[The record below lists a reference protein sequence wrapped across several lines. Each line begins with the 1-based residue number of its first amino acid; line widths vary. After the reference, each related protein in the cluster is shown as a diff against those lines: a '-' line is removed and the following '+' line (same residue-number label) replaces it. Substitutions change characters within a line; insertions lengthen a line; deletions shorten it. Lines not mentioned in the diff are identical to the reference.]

1 MFYTGVAIRN
11 LFKTNFLNMRTKKR
25 IAKIGI
31 WVMVVGMSFT
41 FNSFITAGERVLING
56 VVSTIKDSS
65 GAITAVT
72 LNLKVE
78 GEGIFNIILDEQ
90 GKKLGAEM
98 EGKWVEVIGEIFMRG
113 TEKWLEVKSYSKVE
127 EGVLP

>member
-1 MFYTGVAIRN
+1 
-11 LFKTNFLNMRTKKR
+11 MRTKKR
-25 IAKIGI
+25 SAKMGM

-41 FNSFITAGERVLING
+41 FNSLITADERVLING

-65 GAITAVT
+65 GAITAGT

-78 GEGIFNIILDEQ
+78 GEGIFNIVLDEQ

-98 EGKWVEVIGEIFMRG
+98 EGKWVEVIGEISMRG
-113 TEKWLEVKSYSKVE
+113 AEKWLEVKSYSKVE